1 MSVAVAR
8 LQSFIGSLFSGL
20 AAKRGLLI
28 LVFLVQGVCAA
39 GYLYLEHN
47 WIEAGVVQSLKN
59 VSSMHR
65 RSFGLLETTL
75 NYQLASIGETVQA
88 MGDSRSDQQLH
99 ALLAKEVKNAW
110 LDAVVV
116 LDADGKIVAIDA
128 DVPLES
134 VLLPGVLAAR
144 TFKDLPDYQA
154 ALADG
159 AESATFFAP
168 RPQAPELGEG
178 GIAIFRLIRSTD
190 GQLLGS
196 VVGFTSLHS
205 LSALLNADAAWGLDL
220 GKDGVLGFVEQHSHE
235 WLYRYAHGVNTV
247 AEGYRTFSPS
257 LLEDTRYGPDVK
269 FYRSPVDGLERVA
282 VLAPQRDGQWLQVV
296 AASKNDYLFNW
307 RLQAA
312 FSVIAFAGL
321 CVLQWLLVGFFRQKY
336 QQRKL
341 LDLVLDTVDAYVYFK
356 SSERRFLY
364 VNAKTAAL
372 FGLPAEQI
380 VGRLDRELMP
390 PDFADAYWV
399 MDQKVFASGEK
410 QSGQE
415 VLRISEGETRY
426 YASIKVPVHLQGQP
440 PALIGFSTDVTELH
454 ELTVAREAAEKKL
467 AAHNHYLW
475 LNNQVL
481 EQLGQNASL
490 PEVLNTMLRIIDDYR
505 PGTLGTVFL
514 LADNGK
520 ALVGCAAPN
529 LPEAWL
535 SATALISIED
545 MSGSAATA
553 VHRGETVIVEDIA
566 SHPYWAAP
574 DFAAI
579 RNTALGIGLRAA
591 WSQPIKS
598 SEGKILGVFN
608 LYQREPAAPD
618 ADDLALLVDYAKL
631 AQMVIERARL
641 AEALQESQALYRLIA
656 ENSNDA
662 IWVMQYPD
670 LTYSFMSPSIE
681 RLYGWTPEE
690 FSGQPPGEL
699 MSAQELRRWSDTV
712 EEHVRRVREGDLTA
726 CFIGHELE
734 VRNKDGHRV
743 QVESVANIMLDSLS
757 RPTHIVGSSRDITR
771 RKAAEDSIRK
781 MAFFDQLTGLPNRRM
796 MEDRLDQMLA
806 LAKREQRK
814 MSLLFVDLDRF
825 KAVNDQHGHGAG
837 DWLLKQVASRMNSVL
852 RTSDTA
858 SRVGGDE
865 FVILLPDARTTEDA
879 VQVAEKIRCALE
891 QPFVMDNGVELDISS
906 SIGVVMYPD
915 QADNVHDILHFGD
928 EAMYRAKKGGRN
940 AVKVFDALAQPG
952 GQHMVHLQWRDE
964 YASGNDDID
973 DEHQELFRLANDLFR
988 LYTGPAHQ
996 HCDAGQMQALDRLLE
1011 HVRYHF
1017 AHEEQILAA
1026 CDHDA
1031 LAVHKVQHATILEQ
1045 AQRLQGQAESGE
1057 VTLGE
1062 LVQFVVVEIIGE
1074 HFSTE
1079 IRKPCPLD
1087 FQV

>member
-1 MSVAVAR
+1 MSGAVAH
-8 LQSFIGSLFSGL
+8 LQTFIGSLFSGL

-28 LVFLVQGVCAA
+28 LVLLVQGVCAA
-39 GYLYLEHN
+39 GFLYLEHN

-75 NYQLASIGETVQA
+75 NYQLASIGEAVQA
-88 MGDSRSDQQLH
+88 MGDSRSDQRLH
-99 ALLAKEVKNAW
+99 ALLAKEVQNAW
-110 LDAVVV
+110 LDTIVV
-116 LDADGKIVAIDA
+116 LDAAGMIVAIDT

-134 VLLPGVLAAR
+134 VLLSGVLEKR
-144 TFKDLPDYQA
+144 SFKDLPNYQA
-154 ALADG
+154 AVAGG
-159 AESATFFAP
+159 AEFVTFAAP
-168 RPQAPELGEG
+168 RPHAPELGGG
-178 GIAIFRLIRSTD
+178 GISMFRMIRSAD
-190 GQLLGS
+190 GQLLGT

-205 LSALLNADAAWGLDL
+205 LSALLNYDTARGFDL
-220 GKDGVLGFVEQHSHE
+220 GQNGVLGFLDQHTHE
-235 WLYRYAHGVNTV
+235 WLYRYAHGMSTV
-247 AEGYRTFSPS
+247 VEGDKVISPS
-257 LLEDTRYGPDVK
+257 LFQDTRYGPDVK
-269 FYRSPVDGLERVA
+269 FYQSPIDGLERLA
-282 VLAPQRDGQWLQVV
+282 VVDPHHQEQWLQVV
-296 AASKNDYLFNW
+296 AASKDDYLFNW
-307 RLQAA
+307 RIQVT
-312 FSVIAFAGL
+312 FSVFAFAGL
-321 CVLQWLLVGFFRQKY
+321 CALQWLLAGFVRQKY
-336 QQRKL
+336 QQRML
-341 LDLVLDTVDAYVYFK
+341 LNLVLDTVDAYVYFK
-356 SSERRFLY
+356 SSDRRFHY

-380 VGRLDRELMP
+380 AGRLDSELMP
-390 PDFADAYWV
+390 KDFADAYWA
-399 MDQKVFASGEK
+399 MDQKVFASGKK
-410 QSGQE
+410 QSGEE
-415 VLRISEGETRY
+415 VLRISEDETRY
-426 YASIKVPVHLQGQP
+426 YASIKVPVHLPGQP

-454 ELTVAREAAEKKL
+454 EQTVAREAAEKAL

-481 EQLGQNASL
+481 EKLGQNASL
-490 PEVLNTMLRIIDDYR
+490 SEVLNTMLRIIDDYR
-505 PGTLGTVFL
+505 PGMLGTVFL

-529 LPEAWL
+529 LPQAWL
-535 SATALISIED
+535 SATAWISIED

-553 VHRGETVIVEDIA
+553 VHRRETVIVEDIA

-579 RNTALGIGLRAA
+579 RDTALGFGLRAA

-618 ADDLALLVDYAKL
+618 ADDLVLLADYAKL

-641 AEALQESQALYRLIA
+641 AEALRESQALYRLIA
-656 ENSNDA
+656 ENSNDV

-670 LTYSFMSPSIE
+670 LTYSYMSPSIAW
-681 RLYGWTPEE
+681 LHGWTPEE
-690 FSGQPPGEL
+690 FAGQPPDEL
-699 MSAQELRRWSDTV
+699 MSAGVLRQWHDML
-712 EEHVRRVREGDLTA
+712 EEHVRRIGEGDLTG
-726 CFIGHELE
+726 CFIECELE

-743 QVESVANIMLDSLS
+743 QVEVVANIMLDSSS

-796 MEDRLDQMLA
+796 MEDRLAQMLT
-806 LAKREQRK
+806 LAKREQRA

-825 KAVNDQHGHGAG
+825 KAVNDQHGHAAG
-837 DWLLKQVASRMNSVL
+837 DWLLTQVASRMNSVL

-858 SRVGGDE
+858 ARIGGDE
-865 FVILLPDARTTEDA
+865 FVILLPDSRKTEDA

-915 QADNVHDILHFGD
+915 QADNVRDLLHFGD

-940 AVKVFDALAQPG
+940 AVEVFDALAQPG
-952 GQHMVHLQWRDE
+952 GQNMVHLQWRDE
-964 YASGNDDID
+964 YASGYDDID
-973 DEHQELFRLANDLFR
+973 NEHQELFRLANDLFR
-988 LYTGPAHQ
+988 LFTGPAHQ

-1026 CDHDA
+1026 CDHEA
-1031 LAVHKVQHATILEQ
+1031 LAVHNVQHATILEQ

-1079 IRKPCPLD
+1079 IRKPCPVD
-1087 FQV
+1087 FQI